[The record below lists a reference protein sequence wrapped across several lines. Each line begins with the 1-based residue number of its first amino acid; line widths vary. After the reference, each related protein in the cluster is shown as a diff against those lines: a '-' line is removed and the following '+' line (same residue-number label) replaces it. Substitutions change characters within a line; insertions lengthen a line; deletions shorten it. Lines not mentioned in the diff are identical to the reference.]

1 MKLSKKAI
9 TIGIAGTLAVV
20 VLATTIFIGMQKKPA
35 ITEGAEN
42 QNASND
48 MVIQLPSENP
58 TESRSKTDTD
68 NSSNSDLIVNVNGN
82 PHNTN
87 NSNNNKTPVKDTDK
101 PMNPFTPIQPNN
113 NGGVNIGGSELTAY
127 NCNTANHHCDG
138 PETHAYI
145 TNLELKGCPLCGSHS
160 CPSFYALD
168 EWGHTCYDIT
178 KCPKYDV
185 TKDPVFYCQV
195 CGKRNG
201 DGTNGTCVQFVNDTY
216 CPNCGHFAKANTC
229 HTCP

>member
-20 VLATTIFIGMQKKPA
+20 VIATTIFIGMQNKPA
-35 ITEGAEN
+35 ITEGTET
-42 QNASND
+42 QITSTD

-58 TESRSKTDTD
+58 TESNIKSEPDDT
-68 NSSNSDLIVNVNGN
+68 SNPDLNVNVNGN
-82 PHNTN
+82 PQSTNNN
-87 NSNNNKTPVKDTDK
+87 NSNKTPAKDTDK
-101 PMNPFTPIQPNN
+101 PVSTFTPTQPNN
-113 NGGVNIGGSELTAY
+113 NGGVNIGDPETTVY

-145 TNLELKGCPLCGSHS
+145 TNLELKGCLLCGSHT

-168 EWGHTCYDIT
+168 EWGHTCYNAT
-178 KCPKYDV
+178 KCPKYDAK
-185 TKDPVFYCQV
+185 KDPVLYCQI

-201 DGTNGTCVQFVNDTY
+201 DGSNGTCVQFVNDAN
-216 CPNCGHFAKANTC
+216 CPNCNQFVKANTC